1 MPFEF
6 FINSFILFSALES
19 FSLQTFAASIP
30 SEKSFIEFSSVTSP
44 FSSEFTISSNF
55 FNAASKLI
63 SFFIFFII
71 SNFSQSVKKKGV
83 SFALFGLDNNGF
95 LLYKDFIMNG
105 DKVYAQIVEQLRNF
119 ILKGKYTEAL
129 EIYINSIR
137 EFSDAP
143 ELRNIGGDILNK
155 LNRIDEALIEYERCI
170 ELYRK
175 RKLYANAIAIGKKI
189 LRIAPHYEHI
199 YAVLGDVYI
208 ETGLVGES
216 ILNYLEYAEKKR
228 KSLSISEL
236 DNIFNKIVEMFG
248 ESNKILIQTLSVF
261 PELKKLFAKFQEN
274 KRKLETAQKKDLV
287 EMIKRDPEFETFN
300 KLVEMEIYRSRR
312 YVRPFSIFSIEIDLV
327 KENKQKDLSELEKIF
342 GILKNNLRIIDY
354 VFLNTDGLFYGLLP
368 ETPSDGVFILS
379 DRIVNRLKTLTQGKM
394 NVSMRWS
401 TYPKDGQN
409 LEALLQALQKSGQVY
424 F

>member
-1 MPFEF
+1 
-6 FINSFILFSALES
+6 
-19 FSLQTFAASIP
+19 
-30 SEKSFIEFSSVTSP
+30 
-44 FSSEFTISSNF
+44 
-55 FNAASKLI
+55 
-63 SFFIFFII
+63 
-71 SNFSQSVKKKGV
+71 
-83 SFALFGLDNNGF
+83 
-95 LLYKDFIMNG
+95 MNG